1 MMGNSMAEDINF
13 SAAAGGAPMPSMNGD
28 LTHKLHEIEAI
39 KEEKDKMEGALEEK
53 DAMLEAILE

>member
-1 MMGNSMAEDINF
+1 
-13 SAAAGGAPMPSMNGD
+13 MNED

-39 KEEKDKMEGALEEK
+39 KEEKSKMEGALEEK